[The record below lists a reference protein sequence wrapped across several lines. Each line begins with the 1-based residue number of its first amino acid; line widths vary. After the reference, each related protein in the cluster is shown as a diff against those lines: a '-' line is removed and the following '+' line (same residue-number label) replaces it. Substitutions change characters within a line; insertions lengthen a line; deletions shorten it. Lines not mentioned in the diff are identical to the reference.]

1 MVRSH
6 GQQESTEYILPEHRL
21 RGTQAEVLAQIDE
34 LIVGIMGLRTL
45 VSLHGPQ
52 PADAPKRKLRLVK
65 HFVVTVATLFGA
77 CGWVQPATAR
87 TTDAPAALKTQ
98 TATAPPDARG
108 PHGTL
113 HRR

>member
-34 LIVGIMGLRTL
+34 LIVGIMGLREL
-45 VSLHGPQ
+45 VSHGPQ
-52 PADAPKRKLRLVK
+52 PADGPRRKLRLVRR
-65 HFVVTVATLFGA
+65 FVVTVATLFGA

-87 TTDAPAALKTQ
+87 TTNIPVELKTQ
-98 TATAPPDARG
+98 AATAPPDARG

-113 HRR
+113 RRR